1 MDGTTEAE
9 RFIPWA
15 IDVFMI
21 AVRRYYGVGGVQ
33 RKQRVFWIAGIAVV
47 TLAALVSAGEAQ
59 AQIGGIGPV
68 VPGGFPDLPVP
79 SGTIDRDIGRLP
91 GWLNDEVLAAP
102 DRVGDLIRRSDG
114 ALQADPQGWPVVRS
128 EIVVIDLDAD
138 ARAWALA
145 QGYILLRE
153 ERLEALDLTTVIL
166 APPPRMRLG
175 RAVDLLRRRYP
186 ALTVEYN
193 HVFSPAGTSGGLGAV
208 GAAALAQSGGGV
220 PLGLIDTGVDASHPV
235 FSHNGLTQ
243 RGFAGPMRPGPHGT
257 AVASL
262 MVGRADAFSG
272 AWPGADLL
280 VADIYGGR
288 ADGGAS
294 TAFVQALDWLIS
306 EGALVVNVSLVGPRN
321 SLMER
326 AVQRAQARGVTLVA
340 AVGNDGPAASPLFP
354 AAYEGVIGVSAVSE
368 SGRVLPEAGRG
379 AQVDFSGPGADMAA
393 ASPGGGYTTVRGT
406 SFASPIIAAIIARN
420 GGGRAGISAAARA
433 ARDLGPQGADTTY
446 GAGLVGGDVRTDPDS
461 VGARGRLQR

>member
-1 MDGTTEAE
+1 M
-9 RFIPWA
+9 
-15 IDVFMI
+15 
-21 AVRRYYGVGGVQ
+21 Q
-33 RKQRVFWIAGIAVV
+33 RKQWHFWLAGMAVV
-47 TLAALVSAGEAQ
+47 TLAAVVPASRAH
-59 AQIGGIGPV
+59 AQIGGVGPV
-68 VPGGFPDLPVP
+68 APRGLPGVSIP
-79 SGTIDRDIGRLP
+79 SGAIDRDIGRLP
-91 GWLNDEVLAAP
+91 GRLVDEALATP
-102 DRVGDLIRRSDG
+102 DRVDDLIRRSDG

-128 EIVVIDLDAD
+128 EIVVIDLDAE

-145 QGYILLRE
+145 ERYTLVRE
-153 ERLEALDLTTVIL
+153 ERLEALDLTTSVL
-166 APPPRMRLG
+166 APPPRMRLR
-175 RAVDLLRRRYP
+175 RAVDQLRRRYP

-193 HVFSPAGTSGGLGAV
+193 HVFSPAGMTNGLSAASAV
-208 GAAALAQSGGGV
+208 TLSQSGGGV
-220 PLGLIDTGVDASHPV
+220 PLGLIDTGVDATHPA
-235 FSHNGLTQ
+235 FSGNRPTQ
-243 RGFAGPMRPGPHGT
+243 RGFVGALRPGAHGT

-262 MVGRADAFSG
+262 MVGRAESFSG

-288 ADGGAS
+288 ADGGSS

-306 EGALVVNVSLVGPRN
+306 EGAQVVNVSLVGPRN
-321 SLMER
+321 RLMEQ

-340 AVGNDGPAASPLFP
+340 AVGNDGPAAAPLFP
-354 AAYEGVIGVSAVSE
+354 ASYDGVIGVSAVSE

-420 GGGRAGISAAARA
+420 GGGRAGIAAAARG

-446 GAGLVGGDVRTDPDS
+446 GAGLVGGDARTDPDT
-461 VGARGRLQR
+461 VGARGRLER

>member
-1 MDGTTEAE
+1 MVAAG
-9 RFIPWA
+9 
-15 IDVFMI
+15 
-21 AVRRYYGVGGVQ
+21 RYYGVNGVQ
-33 RKQRVFWIAGIAVV
+33 CKQRHFWLAGIAISALA
-47 TLAALVSAGEAQ
+47 TLSLAGEAQ
-59 AQIGGIGPV
+59 AQIGGVGPV
-68 VPGGFPDLPVP
+68 VPGGLPGVSVP

-91 GWLNDEVLAAP
+91 GRLTDEILAAP
-102 DRVGDLIRRSDG
+102 DRVDDLIRRSDG
-114 ALQADPQGWPVVRS
+114 ALQEDPQGWPVVRA
-128 EIVVIDLDAD
+128 EIVVIDLDAE

-145 QGYILLRE
+145 EGYVVLRE
-153 ERLEALDLTTVIL
+153 ERLEALDLTTSVL

-175 RAVDLLRRRYP
+175 RAVDQLRRRYP

-193 HVFSPAGTSGGLGAV
+193 HVFSPAGASDGLGAA
-208 GAAALAQSGGGV
+208 GASVIAQSGGGAR
-220 PLGLIDTGVDASHPV
+220 LGLIDTGVDATHPA
-235 FSHNGLTQ
+235 FSGNRPTQ
-243 RGFAGPMRPGPHGT
+243 RGFVGSLRPGAHGT

-262 MVGRADAFSG
+262 MVGRAGSFSG

-288 ADGGAS
+288 PDGGSS
-294 TAFVQALDWLIS
+294 TAFVQALDWLVS
-306 EGALVVNVSLVGPRN
+306 EGALVINISLVGPRN

-326 AVQRAQARGVTLVA
+326 AVQRAQSRGVTLVA
-340 AVGNDGPAASPLFP
+340 AVGNDGPAAAPLFP

-406 SFASPIIAAIIARN
+406 SFASPIVAAIIARN
-420 GGGRAGISAAARA
+420 GGGRAGVSAAARA

-446 GAGLVGGDVRTDPDS
+446 GAGLVGGDFRTDPDA